1 MLRRV
6 KITRDTIL
14 FTAGLLGVL
23 YQTVVEHIDRPVLL
37 ALFGTMMGLP
47 VFLGRDEKKAAP
59 KEPATPE
66 SPETEKAEES

>member
-1 MLRRV
+1 VLRRV

-37 ALFGTMMGLP
+37 ALLMGLP

-66 SPETEKAEES
+66 LPENEKAEES